1 MKHSLRNLAPGSV
14 LLALAM
20 ALGGCSD
27 DPEPSANGDAG
38 VENDGSNTDP
48 CTGDPERE
56 GAVCV
61 ETLDVTLVD
70 EQGAPIEG
78 VTVFS
83 CGTDVCSEPV
93 ATDAEGKAHI
103 DVYAYMMKPAFK
115 VLGGGKYISFA
126 APFPEGQSK
135 VTFPP
140 TTLVKMPDE
149 GVAFEI
155 GTDQTLTSND
165 VTLEIT
171 ADTDVYIDD
180 LTYPDEEDQL
190 FKAVEIPVEKAPP
203 IGTPDGEALD
213 ALFGLAPIATTFDP
227 PAKLSLPNTKGW
239 EAGTKVR
246 VFAHGVE
253 IASEHAPYAGWGEI
267 EADAVVSE
275 DGSKIVFEAGMPLL
289 TTIGLRKE

>member
-14 LLALAM
+14 LLALAL

-27 DPEPSANGDAG
+27 DPEPAPSGSNGSDAG
-38 VENDGSNTDP
+38 GETDP
-48 CTGDPERE
+48 CQGDPDHE

-61 ETLDVTLVD
+61 ETMDVTLVD

-78 VTVFS
+78 VIVYC
-83 CGTDVCSEPV
+83 CGTDICSEPV

-103 DVYAYMMKPAFK
+103 EVNAYMLKPAFK
-115 VLGGGKYISFA
+115 IIGGGKYISFA
-126 APFPEGQSK
+126 APLPEGQTK
-135 VTFPP
+135 VTFPT

-171 ADTDVYIDD
+171 ADTDVFIAD
-180 LTYPDEEDQL
+180 LTNPDEEDQL
-190 FKAVEIPVEKAPP
+190 FKAVEIPLDKAPP
-203 IGTPDGEALD
+203 IGTPEGGSLD
-213 ALFGLAPIATTFDP
+213 ALFGLAPLATTFDP
-227 PAKLSLPNTKGW
+227 PAKLTLPNTKGW
-239 EAGTKVR
+239 EPGTKVR

-253 IASEHAPYAGWGEI
+253 IASEHAPYAGWGEL
-267 EADAVVSE
+267 EADATVSD
-275 DGSKIVFEAGMPLL
+275 DGSKIVLEAGTPLL
-289 TTIGLRKE
+289 TTIGLRKQ